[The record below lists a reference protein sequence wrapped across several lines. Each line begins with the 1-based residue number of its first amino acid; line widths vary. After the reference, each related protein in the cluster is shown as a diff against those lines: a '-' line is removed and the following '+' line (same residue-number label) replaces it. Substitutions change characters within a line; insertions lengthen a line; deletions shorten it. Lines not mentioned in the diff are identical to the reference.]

1 MPSKAQ
7 LEKLDTALYWV
18 RDSGVSVDRLSAA
31 NDETNADVW
40 FVLSEDATSQP
51 DDLDVSFR
59 FNNVEHA
66 QTLQQMLEEQNID
79 TTWDGTNLSA
89 VVAHLEKGE

>member
-1 MPSKAQ
+1 MPSKDVI
-7 LEKLDTALYWV
+7 EKFDTALYWT
-18 RDSGVSVDRLSAA
+18 RDSGVSVDRLNAA

-40 FVLSEDATSQP
+40 FVLSEDALSQP
-51 DDLDVSFR
+51 DAVDVKFH

-79 TTWDGTNLSA
+79 TSWDGTALTA
-89 VVAHLEKGE
+89 VVAHL